1 MKDRFAGN
9 KLNKVYDL
17 VCIDERL
24 LKAFKGIY
32 AEVLKKLATTLMSGR
47 SPVGMSLSVRIFE
60 PESLIS
66 RMIFTSLLVFL
77 DFKKDS
83 FLKCKNCRTRI
94 ILAFRE

>member
-9 KLNKVYDL
+9 KLNKTYDL
-17 VCIDERL
+17 VCIDERM

-32 AEVLKKLATTLMSGR
+32 AEVLMKLAKTVMAGR

-66 RMIFTSLLVFL
+66 RVSNWWALYPHFL
-77 DFKKDS
+77 GMA
-83 FLKCKNCRTRI
+83 T
-94 ILAFRE
+94 

>member
-17 VCIDERL
+17 VCIDEKL

-32 AEVLKKLATTLMSGR
+32 AEVLKKLATTIMAGR

-66 RMIFTSLLVFL
+66 RVSNWWALYPHYLGL
-77 DFKKDS
+77 NRS
-83 FLKCKNCRTRI
+83 
-94 ILAFRE
+94 